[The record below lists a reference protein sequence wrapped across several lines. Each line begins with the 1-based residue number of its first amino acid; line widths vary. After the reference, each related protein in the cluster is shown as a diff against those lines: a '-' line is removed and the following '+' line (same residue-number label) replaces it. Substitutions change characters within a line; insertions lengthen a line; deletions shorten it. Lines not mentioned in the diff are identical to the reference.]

1 MRIWRLT
8 RAAFADL
15 SGEGA
20 RLAGGRWNNPGLPMV
35 YAADS
40 PSLALLEVFIH
51 LDLPPH
57 LLPDDYVHLEI
68 ETGDL
73 AIEDAPLPREDRNCR
88 EFGDRWLAGLR
99 TPLLRVPSM
108 VVPLAKNYLLN
119 PRHPEAPK
127 AQIIGR
133 HGCAFDQRLWKSANQ
148 RLADKE

>member
-51 LDLPPH
+51 LDLPPD
-57 LLPDDYVHLEI
+57 LLPADYVYLEI
-68 ETGDL
+68 ETADL
-73 AIEDAPLPREDRNCR
+73 ASEDAPLFTLDKECR
-88 EFGDRWLAGLR
+88 EFGDQWLASLR
-99 TPLLRVPSM
+99 KPLLRVPSA
-108 VVPLAKNYLLN
+108 VVPLAKNILLN
-119 PRHPEAPK
+119 PRHPDA
-127 AQIIGR
+127 AQAHIVAQ
-133 HGCAFDQRLWKSANQ
+133 HGCAFDGRLWKP
-148 RLADKE
+148 